1 LKPFVKYL
9 LIALAVVVLDQAVK
23 LVVKFNM
30 GMNQEIHVLGNF
42 FKIHFIENPGAA
54 FGLTISGLFEN
65 VMHVNE
71 TTGKLILTVF
81 SLLLA
86 GLIGYFLYTVSTYP
100 TKLPFFTALILGGA
114 IGNIIDRVFYGVWFT
129 GMNDYEGGLL
139 HGRVVDMFY
148 LDIWKGTLPEWLPL
162 WGGNYYELWPIFNIA
177 DSAISIGIVAV
188 LLFQKRF
195 FAHPAPAAPVAP
207 EAQPTAP
214 AEPA

>member
-1 LKPFVKYL
+1 MKPYYRYL
-9 LIALAVVVLDQAVK
+9 LIALAVVVVDQIVK
-23 LVVKFNM
+23 LVVKLNM
-30 GMNQEIHVLGNF
+30 SMNQEIHVVGNL

-54 FGLTISGLFEN
+54 FGLTISGLLEN

-71 TTGKLILTVF
+71 DTGKLVLTVF
-81 SLLLA
+81 SVVLA
-86 GLIGYFLYTVSTYP
+86 GLIAYFLHTVSTYN
-100 TKLPFFTALILGGA
+100 TGLPFFTALILGGA
-114 IGNIIDRVFYGVWFT
+114 IGNIIDRVFYGVWFA

-148 LDIWKGTLPEWLPL
+148 LDIWKGTLPDWLPF

-177 DSAISIGIVAV
+177 DSAISVGIVAV
-188 LLFQKRF
+188 LIFQKRF
-195 FAHPAPAAPVAP
+195 FAQPETVAPLAP